1 MSERLIIF
9 AEEKGVP
16 ARSPMGEG
24 LANVSVLQWIAL
36 LAGVASI
43 VFHLYLVYAGLI
55 PSLITRPVHW
65 MLALPWIF
73 LLIPAKSGFRKY
85 SAPVFLLVGFFAAG
99 WVAFNHAELVQQ
111 YGSTNST
118 YQIIAATL
126 LIVITLEMA
135 RRAIGWV
142 LPAIACV
149 VLLYGLYGENLP
161 GDFGHAGLP
170 VDYYLGTLILTEG
183 GLWSSLTGISAEVIA
198 PFIILGAF
206 ISAGTAGAGFMAV
219 ATQLAGRFRAGA
231 AKIAII
237 SSALYGSLSGVA
249 AANTAST
256 GVVTIPA
263 MIKLGYPRALAAATE
278 AVAST
283 GGQIM
288 PPLMG
293 ASVFIMAELLAIE
306 YTTIMVAA
314 SLPALLFFA
323 TAWIAVHQ
331 YGMIHDLQGIDRK
344 DLPGWGFV
352 ARTLPF
358 FIVPVTILIFAL
370 VFTSYTAPYAAFFAI
385 MTMMVLLLADSRGR
399 LKPGRW
405 LHRMW
410 VAIIDSGEQIARI
423 TSIICC
429 AALIVG
435 VFHMTGLGVKITSL
449 VISASGSSLW
459 IALILTGL
467 AALILGMELPTPAAY
482 VICVAVAGPALIDL
496 GLEPLY
502 AHLFVFWYALLCT
515 ITPPV
520 CGNVFIAAGIAQA
533 PWLDVAFR
541 SMSIGIGLFLV
552 PMAFI
557 ANPSLLELGSSPL
570 LAVGAMTKI
579 LAGLAFF
586 SMGVVGTMPS
596 LILRAGSVALGFFVI
611 FAFGI

>member
-1 MSERLIIF
+1 
-9 AEEKGVP
+9 
-16 ARSPMGEG
+16 
-24 LANVSVLQWIAL
+24 
-36 LAGVASI
+36 
-43 VFHLYLVYAGLI
+43 
-55 PSLITRPVHW
+55 
-65 MLALPWIF
+65 
-73 LLIPAKSGFRKY
+73 
-85 SAPVFLLVGFFAAG
+85 
-99 WVAFNHAELVQQ
+99 
-111 YGSTNST
+111 
-118 YQIIAATL
+118 
-126 LIVITLEMA
+126 
-135 RRAIGWV
+135 
-142 LPAIACV
+142 
-149 VLLYGLYGENLP
+149 
-161 GDFGHAGLP
+161 
-170 VDYYLGTLILTEG
+170 
-183 GLWSSLTGISAEVIA
+183 
-198 PFIILGAF
+198 
-206 ISAGTAGAGFMAV
+206 
-219 ATQLAGRFRAGA
+219 
-231 AKIAII
+231 
-237 SSALYGSLSGVA
+237 
-249 AANTAST
+249 
-256 GVVTIPA
+256 
-263 MIKLGYPRALAAATE
+263 
-278 AVAST
+278 
-283 GGQIM
+283 
-288 PPLMG
+288 
-293 ASVFIMAELLAIE
+293 MAELLAIE

-331 YGMIHDLQGIDRK
+331 YGIIHDLQGIDRK

-358 FIVPVTILIFAL
+358 FIVPATILIFAL

-385 MTMMVLLLADSRGR
+385 MTMMALLLADSRGR

-557 ANPSLLELGSSPL
+557 ANPSLLELGSLPL

-579 LAGLAFF
+579 LAGLVFF